1 MGWRSRADEAGTE
14 WGHGPSGWRARESV
28 KGAGWWAEPTS
39 ERERRR
45 LIGRPLDPVK
55 PTWKATSS
63 KPGRGGRAA
72 SGERRIPVNRR
83 PRR

>member
-1 MGWRSRADEAGTE
+1 MALAGGRGWNGVGARPIRL
-14 WGHGPSGWRARESV
+14 ARERVREAS
-28 KGAGWWAEPTS
+28 G

-55 PTWKATSS
+55 PTWKAMSS
-63 KPGRGGRAA
+63 KAGRGGRAA

-83 PRR
+83 V